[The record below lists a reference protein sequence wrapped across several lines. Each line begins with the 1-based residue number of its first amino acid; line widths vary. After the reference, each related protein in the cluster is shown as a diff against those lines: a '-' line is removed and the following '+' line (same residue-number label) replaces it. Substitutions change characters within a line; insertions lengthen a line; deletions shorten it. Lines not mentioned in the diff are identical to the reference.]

1 MMKMAIPFLLVATA
15 ASLAADDVA
24 KTTTVT
30 TNGQRI
36 VIVDAFTR
44 AGVTNLTVKT
54 IVRQDEGKTYR
65 IQNVYRNGQV
75 ALGITDL
82 GYGIGYS
89 VEPETDC
96 KVGMH
101 FTSDGL
107 LDNVNLM
114 TTNLMTLDHFSV
126 TNGVLKPL
134 PSAEIKKAN
143 EVTDDVKA
151 LFSDLKTGKANTD
164 QFPERAMGIKEKY
177 REDGSTT
184 NGGKLRSHARE
195 PAP

>member
-1 MMKMAIPFLLVATA
+1 MKIAILLTATLA
-15 ASLAADDVA
+15 ASVMAADDVA
-24 KTTTVT
+24 EKTTVT

-36 VIVDAFTR
+36 VTLDTYTR
-44 AGVTNLTVKT
+44 SGETNLTVKT

-65 IQNVYRNGQV
+65 MQNVYRNGKL
-75 ALGITDL
+75 ALEITDL

-89 VEPETDC
+89 VKPETDC
-96 KVGMH
+96 NVGMH
-101 FTSDGL
+101 FTSDGQ

-134 PSAEIKKAN
+134 PSVEIKKAN
-143 EVTDDVKA
+143 EVTGDVKA
-151 LFSDLKTGKANTD
+151 LFTDLKTGKANAD
-164 QFPERAMGIKEKY
+164 QFIERAMGIKQKY
-177 REDGSTT
+177 QEDGSTT
-184 NGGKLRSHARE
+184 NGGKLRSQARE

>member
-1 MMKMAIPFLLVATA
+1 MRINILLMVVWAV
-15 ASLAADDVA
+15 SVVAADDVA

-44 AGVTNLTVKT
+44 SGVTNLTVKT

-65 IQNVYRNGQV
+65 IQNVYRNCKV
-75 ALGITDL
+75 ALEITDL

-89 VEPETDC
+89 VKPETDC
-96 KVGMH
+96 NVGMH
-101 FTSDGL
+101 FTSDGQ

-126 TNGVLKPL
+126 TNGVLQPL
-134 PSAEIKKAN
+134 PSVEIKKAN
-143 EVTDDVKA
+143 EVTGDVKA
-151 LFSDLKTGKANTD
+151 LFTDLKTGKANAD
-164 QFPERAMGIKEKY
+164 EFLERAMVIKQKY
-177 REDGSTT
+177 QEDGSTT
-184 NGGKLRSHARE
+184 NGGKLRSQARE